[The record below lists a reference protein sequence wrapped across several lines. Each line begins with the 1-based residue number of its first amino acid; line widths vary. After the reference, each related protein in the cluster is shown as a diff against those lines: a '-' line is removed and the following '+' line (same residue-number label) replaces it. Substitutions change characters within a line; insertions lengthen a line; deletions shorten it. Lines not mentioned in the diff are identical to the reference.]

1 MSTGQDTVIQRLNT
15 ISQMLQSRTVLTAS
29 TEDVLARLF
38 RAELRRAIIPTVQQC
53 FDKFKGNH
61 ESQLEEIRKMIDEM
75 AYQLGSRAGGNQQH
89 DVEPCQGSLP
99 ETTIAPTHIPQD
111 SIDLATPLAPVNA
124 VLGGL
129 NSDYRNGPRG
139 LHHQKWSCSWTF
151 RWKIGWLRVTISTTV
166 TKRRESPDYRV
177 GGFFSPQKSYQVT
190 VQFIPAQ
197 SLIQLRGLEL
207 SVANRQ
213 DQRGYYQI
221 CPLLSTFAVVPIDAE
236 VFRFVHENNIGGV
249 QDLFQRRLAAPS
261 DRDKSGV
268 TLLMVSSL
276 PRTNYSNRTDTF
288 TGGCI
293 VRSR

>member
-1 MSTGQDTVIQRLNT
+1 
-15 ISQMLQSRTVLTAS
+15 
-29 TEDVLARLF
+29 
-38 RAELRRAIIPTVQQC
+38 
-53 FDKFKGNH
+53 
-61 ESQLEEIRKMIDEM
+61 MIDEM

-89 DVEPCQGSLP
+89 VVEPCHGSLP
-99 ETTIAPTHIPQD
+99 ETTIAPTHIAHD
-111 SIDLATPLAPVNA
+111 SIDLATPMAPVTA
-124 VLGGL
+124 VLGRS
-129 NSDYRNGPRG
+129 NSNYQNRPRS

-151 RWKIGWLRVTISTTV
+151 DWKIGRLRVTISTTV

-177 GGFFSPQKSYQVT
+177 GGFVSPQKSYQVT

-221 CPLLSTFAVVPIDAE
+221 CPLLSTFAVVPSDAE
-236 VFRFVHENNIGGV
+236 VFRFVQENNIDGI

-261 DRDKSGV
+261 DRDEYGM

-276 PRTNYSNRTDTF
+276 PRTNYSYRTDTF
-288 TGGCI
+288 IDGCI
-293 VRSR
+293 QR